1 MIVLPTCIF
10 RFANNYEL
18 ERVAVDGQNIH
29 RHTGRHKD
37 IDTLIH
43 RQRETHTHERETDTQ
58 RKGGGEMGE
67 LFSYVFV
74 RFALLFAQ
82 STA

>member
-43 RQRETHTHERETDTQ
+43 RQRETHTHERDRHAE
-58 RKGGGEMGE
+58 KGGRGDGGT
-67 LFSYVFV
+67 VFLCV
-74 RFALLFAQ
+74 C
-82 STA
+82 